1 MRRCLD
7 FHTVSTKTGWQLLL
21 NFFLFLNCLHAN
33 LINILNLY
41 AEDFDE
47 CFAKYILGTEKFQ
60 HFAV

>member
-1 MRRCLD
+1 MRRSQD
-7 FHTVSTKTGWQLLL
+7 FQTVSTKTGW
-21 NFFLFLNCLHAN
+21 NCHHAYF
-33 LINILNLY
+33 INILNLY